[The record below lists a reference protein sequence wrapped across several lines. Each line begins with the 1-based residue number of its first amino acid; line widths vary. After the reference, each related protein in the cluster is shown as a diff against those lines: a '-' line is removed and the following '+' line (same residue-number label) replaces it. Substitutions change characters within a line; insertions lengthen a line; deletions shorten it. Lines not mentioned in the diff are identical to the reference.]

1 MSGAVLWAR
10 RNLFRNP
17 LDAIITVVA
26 AFVVGYVLYR
36 LGRFVFVTGRWDIVR
51 DFLKLF
57 LVGRYEADDLW
68 RPALA
73 LVAATGFGGLVAGTL
88 RSGRVAPIT
97 ATAADAS
104 AVANPDN
111 PLAAGDV
118 VGESGVVTLNDRAVA
133 AGDEPAHG
141 ETSED
146 TDAPRPWW
154 RSALGVLDRLWPVL
168 GATAL
173 LLSLTTTVGP
183 SLVAAAAAVA
193 AVLGYAAGRTLPVN
207 GIKLVGGLGAV
218 AGAGYFAYVDPFD
231 WLPGKFPGPRSIVQ
245 VLTMLGWVLAL
256 AAIALAVGWLVS
268 LVVQRVARVSEAS
281 SASLAAMV
289 IGVAATATFLAVDPL
304 GVVPD
309 IPYVSLINIW
319 LGLVACVI
327 GLVLLATMVLA
338 GNPTGALAALGLFGS
353 LAMLILLTEPTGW
366 DEWGGMMLNIFLAVV
381 SISLCFPIGVMLAL
395 GRRSEMPLVRAIST
409 GYIELFRGVPL
420 YVLLVMAGVPLTLFI
435 PRTVAPGSVARAI
448 IVFTLFTAAYV
459 AEIVRGGLQSLPRG
473 QTEAGQ
479 ALGMPGRRITAMI
492 VLPQAL
498 RNVIPATVGQF
509 ISLFKDTTLAGS
521 ALSFIDLL
529 GAYDVATSE
538 FQGQRLFGE
547 AISFVMLL
555 FWVGSIT
562 MSRES
567 QRLERKLGVGTR

>member
-1 MSGAVLWAR
+1 M
-10 RNLFRNP
+10 
-17 LDAIITVVA
+17 
-26 AFVVGYVLYR
+26 
-36 LGRFVFVTGRWDIVR
+36 
-51 DFLKLF
+51 
-57 LVGRYEADDLW
+57 
-68 RPALA
+68 
-73 LVAATGFGGLVAGTL
+73 
-88 RSGRVAPIT
+88 
-97 ATAADAS
+97 
-104 AVANPDN
+104 
-111 PLAAGDV
+111 
-118 VGESGVVTLNDRAVA
+118 
-133 AGDEPAHG
+133 
-141 ETSED
+141 
-146 TDAPRPWW
+146 
-154 RSALGVLDRLWPVL
+154 LDRLWPVL

-245 VLTMLGWVLAL
+245 LLTMLGWVLAL

-327 GLVLLATMVLA
+327 GLVLLVTMVLA

-366 DEWGGMMLNIFLAVV
+366 DEWGGMMLNVFLAVV

-567 QRLERKLGVGTR
+567 QRLERRTGSGHTMTRSAATTTRRGKRQRRVATRREEEAQRTSYRQPAHASYSDATKVAGTGEVMIELRDVWKRFGKFVALREIDLAIGRQEVVVVIGPSGSGKSTMIRCINRLEQHDQGEIVVDGTPLTNDLRNINEVRRETGMVFQQFNLFPHLTVH